1 VSYAAPSVLVV
12 DDDPSVRSLIVDVLE
27 IEGYTVRA
35 AEDGFAALRSVADTP
50 PDCVVLDVMM
60 PGLDGH
66 DVLRVLRSQSHGTHV
81 PVVMLT
87 AASDNDSVWRGW
99 SNGVTQT
106 TPTIQTR
113 RIDDGDASDLDST
126 RRDATPNASDRWD
139 CARNASDR

>member
-1 VSYAAPSVLVV
+1 VSFAAPSVLVV

-66 DVLRVLRSQSHGTHV
+66 DVLRVLRSQSHVTHV

-99 SNGVTQT
+99 SNGVDYYLSK
-106 TPTIQTR
+106 PFLP
-113 RIDDGDASDLDST
+113 DDLLRFLRYLFTDADGVALVPVSC
-126 RRDATPNASDRWD
+126 PVEV
-139 CARNASDR
+139 